1 MWDFDDRREEIGPEF
16 TNDLDLTNDWIYTA
30 NPIYTWNQSGNTR
43 VNLRVCDGFGI
54 CSVTYFDIQV
64 RSKAGDDNALESF
77 DWKDPGSYLLSDI
90 GSSSLMILALLIAV
104 LILGYFVMRQ
114 PKSIEED
121 ADDAAQTYDVEPT
134 ENAGGMLGMDHHSP
148 PPKPKVLDRE
158 ERRSKNS
165 GYVKPVTGKRK

>member
-1 MWDFDDRREEIGPEF
+1 
-16 TNDLDLTNDWIYTA
+16 
-30 NPIYTWNQSGNTR
+30 
-43 VNLRVCDGFGI
+43 
-54 CSVTYFDIQV
+54 
-64 RSKAGDDNALESF
+64 
-77 DWKDPGSYLLSDI
+77 
-90 GSSSLMILALLIAV
+90 MIIALLIAV

-121 ADDAAQTYDVEPT
+121 AEDASQTYDVEPT